1 MASKNLPKPVTL
13 PSEGYH
19 WLGVLA
25 AELALR
31 LTEARDSVPTVWPK
45 SIVLHA
51 RQGWE
56 PSRSKQAPFPFA
68 RNLNAD
74 VVRAAGEKLW
84 KELIGPDS
92 SASKPLKVTYIGLG
106 FSGIEAQ
113 GSGQPGIEGFFT
125 KSSDAD
131 KSPSLKRKREEDLP
145 GATVSDDDDR
155 CQRCGKHLRL
165 SPSLDVLDEEAR
177 RAAVETVRSEHQD
190 WHFAKDLAKLPQ
202 SPMATVSGA
211 KKVNKE
217 VRGKGEK
224 PKGIAKYFSKK

>member
-1 MASKNLPKPVTL
+1 MAEKHRATRS
-13 PSEGYH
+13 SRF
-19 WLGVLA
+19 A
-25 AELALR
+25 
-31 LTEARDSVPTVWPK
+31 
-45 SIVLHA
+45 
-51 RQGWE
+51 
-56 PSRSKQAPFPFA
+56 SRSKQAPFPFA

-74 VVRAAGEKLW
+74 VVRAAGEK
-84 KELIGPDS
+84 
-92 SASKPLKVTYIGLG
+92 IGLG